1 MHIDF
6 QPLSMMDL
14 RSRPG
19 EVLDDVAERGR
30 SYVVE
35 RNGQQKACL
44 VPISVFLPDISP
56 NRISQ
61 ELDSLA
67 VENELFRVSIT
78 ENREIQLVFTETA
91 EKKDIRL
98 CIRLPHGYP
107 NKSPV
112 VTADP
117 IDPSSPHLWLDGSL
131 CIFGAMAT
139 WNPGR
144 HDVVHTLKLC
154 RRWLSG
160 YALWSTTGNWPEREE
175 A

>member
-19 EVLDDVAERGR
+19 EILDDVAVRGR
-30 SYVVE
+30 AYVVE

-56 NRISQ
+56 NRISK
-61 ELDSLA
+61 ELDTLTA
-67 VENELFRVSIT
+67 ENELFRVSIT
-78 ENREIQLVFTETA
+78 ENREIQLVFTEQA
-91 EKKDIRL
+91 EGKDIRL
-98 CIRLPHGYP
+98 CIRLLHGYP

-117 IDPSSPHLWLDGSL
+117 IEPSSPHVWPDGSL
-131 CIFGAMAT
+131 CIFGAMET

-144 HDVVHTLKLC
+144 HDVVYTLKLC

-175 A
+175 T